1 MTIHNPLAR
10 FYRHPQRTSRQKKI
24 FGLQGRIAM
33 LEGSIATY
41 KAAWPGAHNQDARE
55 ARIVERV
62 NEIIILRQELE
73 QLEQL
78 EKEEAACL

>member
-1 MTIHNPLAR
+1 MTIHNPLAK
-10 FYRHPQRTSRQKKI
+10 FYRQPERTPRQKKI
-24 FGLQGRIAM
+24 FGLRGRIAM

-55 ARIVERV
+55 ARIIERV

-73 QLEQL
+73 QLE
-78 EKEEAACL
+78 KEEAACA